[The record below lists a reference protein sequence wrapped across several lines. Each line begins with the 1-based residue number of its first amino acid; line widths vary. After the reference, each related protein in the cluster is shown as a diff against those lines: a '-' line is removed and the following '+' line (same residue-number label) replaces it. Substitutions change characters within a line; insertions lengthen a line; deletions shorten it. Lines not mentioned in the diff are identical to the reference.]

1 MVKHTFGRFI
11 DQIIVLN
18 VVNAYLS
25 DFNYKS
31 IGLDGTKWYLYISLI
46 GIVLKHYSTEE
57 YKYFKPVY
65 TKLHV
70 VIVYTKLHVV
80 IDINLNVQIKYY
92 VMHLWVISGVAIV

>member
-70 VIVYTKLHVV
+70 VI
-80 IDINLNVQIKYY
+80 DINLNVQIKYY